1 MSASDIQEKTVE
13 IVAEI
18 FAEPPESIDRSTDFI
33 ADLHA
38 KSMDI
43 IALVAALEDEFE
55 IPISVSEVQDNR
67 TVGAAV
73 DWLEANVEDPPG

>member
-1 MSASDIQEKTVE
+1 MTSSDLQQRTVA

-18 FAEPPESIDRSTDFI
+18 FGREEGEIDRSTDFI

-43 IALVAALEDEFE
+43 IALVAALEDEFG

-67 TVGAAV
+67 TVGQAV
-73 DWLEANVEDPPG
+73 DWLEANTGDA